1 MTSLPVPE
9 ASASHDD
16 VPSWAVVATV
26 SEPAALLTAFAAH
39 HRPDEVDAAS
49 DRFGCTPRRIRI
61 NRRGGRTRFV
71 ASPGR

>member
-39 HRPDEVDAAS
+39 HLDLGAAAVHLYLDTPNPELRGMIGPD
-49 DRFGCTPRRIRI
+49 R
-61 NRRGGRTRFV
+61 
-71 ASPGR
+71 